1 MTGPPFALPL
11 RVPPSLAQ
19 AVEGGGASSE
29 LPTSPA
35 VGTAQPSDP
44 LGTVGIALLAY
55 GLVQLLSKVVDKLPL
70 WKAGGHEGAA
80 PAAGFTPDD
89 RKRLERM
96 FELMV
101 SDHERMQRMQE
112 EVREVHE
119 YTRWA
124 SEQRNR
130 VDARDGEPLWQCKAR
145 GMVEQTATNQ
155 RLIGQALDELRET
168 NAKLDNVLRKLRA
181 LWVRVGNRRNDR
193 K

>member
-1 MTGPPFALPL
+1 MSPAALAVQLPGVQPEAAPP
-11 RVPPSLAQ
+11 
-19 AVEGGGASSE
+19 GAGDASTR
-29 LPTSPA
+29 LPTAPG
-35 VGTAQPSDP
+35 VTAPQAADP

-70 WKAGGHEGAA
+70 WRSGGQE
-80 PAAGFTPDD
+80 PAAGASFNPDD

-96 FELMV
+96 YELVV
-101 SDHERMQRMQE
+101 SDHERMLRMQE
-112 EVREVHE
+112 EVREIHE

-130 VDARDGEPLWQCKAR
+130 MDARDGEPLWQCKAR
-145 GMVEQTATNQ
+145 GMIDQAATNQ
-155 RLIGQALDELRET
+155 RLIGQALDELREM

-181 LWVRVGNRRNDR
+181 LWVRTGSRRNDR